1 MVDEP
6 HQWADVWAWLSTICA
21 ATRLAYREVLGA
33 ARLGARQR
41 VGVADEEQERRGWY
55 IRRLHHV
62 AARLAVTFSC
72 EMARHDD
79 GTSTLA

>member
-6 HQWADVWAWLSTICA
+6 HQWAWLSTIRA

-62 AARLAVTFSC
+62 AARLDVTFSC
-72 EMARHDD
+72 ETARHDD
-79 GTSTLA
+79 GTSTGLVV